1 MSAPLEKP
9 APRLQSPREELA
21 NSVSAGIGVLA
32 ALATVPL
39 LTRTTPAASSPWA
52 LAGCLVFSAT
62 LAFSYLASTL
72 YHALPHS
79 SPLKQRVRGFDHAG
93 IYLLIAGTYTPFTLG
108 PLRGWGGWML
118 FAIIWALAV
127 AGILLKA
134 FGGASY
140 HRYSTGLYLG
150 LGWTGLP
157 AAKLFWD
164 HLPLAGLGWLLAGGL
179 AYTTGVAFYA
189 RKRLPFHH
197 LIWHLFVLAGSG
209 CHFCAVFWYARA

>member
-1 MSAPLEKP
+1 MSPPLEKP
-9 APRLQSPREELA
+9 APRLQSPPEELA
-21 NSVSAGIGVLA
+21 NSLSAGIGVLA

-39 LTRTTPAASSPWA
+39 LAGSTPAASDPLA
-52 LAGCLVFSAT
+52 LAGCLVFSVT
-62 LAFSYLASTL
+62 LAFSYLASAL
-72 YHALPHS
+72 YHALPR
-79 SPLKQRVRGFDHAG
+79 SPLKQWARGFDHAG

-108 PLRGWGGWML
+108 PLRGWGGWTL
-118 FAIIWALAV
+118 FVIIWALAL
-127 AGILLKA
+127 AGILLKG

-140 HRYSTGLYLG
+140 HRYSTFLYLG
-150 LGWTGLP
+150 LGWIGLL

-164 HLPLAGLGWLLAGGL
+164 HLPLGGLGWILAGGL